1 MKKWLV
7 LVLSFLIF
15 YGCAKAPVTGRTQIM
30 MVSPQQ
36 EKAMGF
42 QTERAILKKERLSRD
57 RALIERVNRVGMR
70 IARATGKKLDWKF
83 FVIDK
88 PDVPNAFCLANGHVF
103 VYTGIM
109 KYVSNDAQLAT
120 VIAHEIGHAIAHHV
134 AEQVSMAM
142 VTNLATTAA
151 AVAIQHNVHS
161 SSEASAYMMA
171 LGLGANL
178 GIVLPYS
185 RMMES
190 EADHIGLMI
199 MARACYDPRQAIAF
213 WEKFAKQGKE
223 PPVYFSTHPSSKQR
237 IAQLQKLMPEAL
249 KIYHEHHCDQQPVY
263 HPPLRQSRPAYG
275 DEEDYRVPTRRV
287 APTYNRLIGP
297 GY

>member
-1 MKKWLV
+1 MRKLLMWLGV
-7 LVLSFLIF
+7 LALF

-36 EKAMGF
+36 EQAMGF

-57 RALIERVNRVGMR
+57 RVLIARVQRVGMR

-83 FVIDK
+83 YVIDK

-103 VYTGIM
+103 VYSGIM
-109 KYVSNDAQLAT
+109 KFVSNDDQLAT

-142 VTNLATTAA
+142 MTNLATTAA
-151 AVAIQHNVHS
+151 AIAISHNVHS
-161 SSEASAYMMA
+161 TGEAQAYMMA

-190 EADHIGLMI
+190 EADHIGLFL
-199 MARACYDPRQAIAF
+199 MAKACYDPRQAIAF
-213 WEKFAKQGKE
+213 WEKFAKKGKE
-223 PPVYFSTHPSSKQR
+223 PPAYFSTHPSSKQR
-237 IAQLQKLMPEAL
+237 IEQLKKLMPEAL
-249 KIYHEHHCDQQPVY
+249 RIY
-263 HPPLRQSRPAYG
+263 RQGRCQN
-275 DEEDYRVPTRRV
+275 RF
-287 APTYNRLIGP
+287 YNSSF
-297 GY
+297 